1 MPELPEVEGLVRSLK
16 PIVTGKTIESVEVSK
31 TIIDS
36 KANGKEAILK
46 GLNVESFREALPH
59 MKIERIDRRSKYIYF
74 HLQKDGTPYLL
85 VSHLGMSGAWFYVK
99 GLHEILEDKFK
110 RHIHVILHF
119 SEGDMLVYADIRRF
133 GELRFLNSVKDYP
146 PLLLMAPEPFDQ
158 NALEHYLEMS
168 ILPKYE
174 NKPIKE
180 FIMDGHVV
188 SGCGNIYATEAL
200 FRMRIHPG
208 RKVKRISKERKI
220 QLFNE
225 IVIVLLDSIEN
236 GGSSISDY
244 RQINGESGKMQNRL
258 QMYAKKTCPICNAKT
273 LQKTI
278 GGRTSTYCGKCQ
290 K

>member
-16 PIVTGKTIESVEVSK
+16 PIVTGKIIESVEVSK

-46 GLNVESFREALPH
+46 GLDVESFREALPH

-110 RHIHVILHF
+110 RHIHVILHL

-133 GELRFLNSVKDYP
+133 GELRFLNSVEDYP

-158 NALEHYLEMS
+158 NALDHYLEMS
-168 ILPKYE
+168 TLPKYE

-244 RQINGESGKMQNRL
+244 RKINGESGNMQNRL
-258 QMYAKKTCPICNAKT
+258 LMYAKKTCPICNAKT

>member
-16 PIVTGKTIESVEVSK
+16 PIVTGKTILLVDVSE
-31 TIIDS
+31 TIITS

-46 GLNVESFREALPH
+46 GLDVEYFCKVLQH
-59 MKIERIDRRSKYIYF
+59 MTIESIERRSKYIYF
-74 HLQKDGTPYLL
+74 HLVKNQLPYLL
-85 VSHLGMSGAWFYVK
+85 VSHLGMSGAWFYVR
-99 GLHEILEDKFK
+99 GLHEIVEDKFK
-110 RHIHVILHF
+110 RHTHVILHLVG
-119 SEGDMLVYADIRRF
+119 GDMLVYADIRRF
-133 GELRFLNSVKDYP
+133 GELRFLKNEEDYP

-158 NALEHYLEMS
+158 NALDHYLAMS
-168 ILPKYE
+168 SLPKYE
-174 NKPIKE
+174 NKAIKE

-225 IVIVLLDSIEN
+225 IVIVLLDSIEQ

-244 RQINGESGKMQNRL
+244 RKINGESGNMQNRL
-258 QMYAKKTCPICNAKT
+258 QMYGKKKCPICNKRT
-273 LQKTI
+273 LQQTI
-278 GGRTSTYCGKCQ
+278 GGRTSTYCGTCQ
-290 K
+290 R

>member
-16 PIVTGKTIESVEVSK
+16 PIVTGKIIESVEVSK

-46 GLNVESFREALPH
+46 GLDVESFREALPH

-74 HLQKDGTPYLL
+74 HLQKDGTSYLL

-110 RHIHVILHF
+110 RHIHVILHL

-133 GELRFLNSVKDYP
+133 GELRFLNSVEDYP

-158 NALEHYLEMS
+158 NALDHYLEMS
-168 ILPKYE
+168 TLPKYE

-244 RQINGESGKMQNRL
+244 RKINGESGNMQNRL

>member
-16 PIVTGKTIESVEVSK
+16 PIVTDKTIESVDVSE
-31 TIIDS
+31 TIIAS

-46 GLNVESFREALPH
+46 GLDVETFRNALVH
-59 MKIERIDRRSKYIYF
+59 MTIKSIDRRSKYIYF
-74 HLQKDGTPYLL
+74 NLEKYGIPYLL
-85 VSHLGMSGAWFYVK
+85 VSHLGMSGAWFYVR
-99 GLHEILEDKFK
+99 GLHEIIEDKFK
-110 RHIHVILHF
+110 RHTHVVLHF
-119 SEGDMLVYADIRRF
+119 VGGDMLVYSDIRRF
-133 GELRFLNSVKDYP
+133 GELRFIKSEQDHP

-158 NALEHYLEMS
+158 NALDHFLELSM
-168 ILPKYE
+168 LPKYE

-225 IVIVLLDSIEN
+225 IVIVLLDSIEQ

-244 RQINGESGKMQNRL
+244 RKINGESGNMQNRL
-258 QMYAKKTCPICNAKT
+258 QMYGKKKCPICGKQT

-278 GGRTSTYCGKCQ
+278 GGRTSTYCGTCQ
-290 K
+290 R

>member
-46 GLNVESFREALPH
+46 GLDVESFREALPH

-74 HLQKDGTPYLL
+74 HLLKNGIPYLL
-85 VSHLGMSGAWFYVK
+85 VSHLGMSGAWFYVR

-133 GELRFLNSVKDYP
+133 GELRFLNSVEDYP

-158 NALEHYLEMS
+158 NALDHYLEMS
-168 ILPKYE
+168 ALPKYE

-225 IVIVLLDSIEN
+225 IVNVLLDSIEN

-244 RQINGESGKMQNRL
+244 RKINGESGNMQNRL
-258 QMYAKKTCPICNAKT
+258 QMYGKKTCPNCNAKT
-273 LQKTI
+273 MQKTI
-278 GGRTSTYCGKCQ
+278 GGRTSTYCGRCQ

>member
-16 PIVTGKTIESVEVSK
+16 PIVTGKIIESVEVSK

-46 GLNVESFREALPH
+46 GLDVESFREALPH

-110 RHIHVILHF
+110 RHIHVILHL

-133 GELRFLNSVKDYP
+133 GELRFLNSVEEYP

-158 NALEHYLEMS
+158 NALDHYLEMS
-168 ILPKYE
+168 TLPKYE

-244 RQINGESGKMQNRL
+244 RKINGESGNMQNRL
-258 QMYAKKTCPICNAKT
+258 QMYAKKNCPICHAKT